1 MKKDSQT
8 KKILA
13 ILIKEHS
20 ITPLEALNR
29 CGCMRLAARI
39 AEIKEMG
46 FDVKTRIVKTGQAR
60 YAEYRLEDF

>member
-46 FDVKTRIVKTGQAR
+46 FDDGKEGRR
-60 YAEYRLEDF
+60 E